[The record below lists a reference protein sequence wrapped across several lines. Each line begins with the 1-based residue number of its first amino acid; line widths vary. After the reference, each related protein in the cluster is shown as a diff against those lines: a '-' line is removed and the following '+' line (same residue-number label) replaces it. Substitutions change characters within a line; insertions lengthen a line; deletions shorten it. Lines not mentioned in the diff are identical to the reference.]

1 MTEDEEL
8 VAMAKAALERN
19 EPRVKANIDPETYLV
34 ITFEGGSMLDKKSLF
49 ERAVNLEN
57 EIQEA
62 QELLK
67 ELKDEYT
74 YNEEFNPKGLP
85 KDDVAAV
92 LKAAKAYSKQVALK
106 EKAEELLAVDALIG
120 ELS

>member
-8 VAMAKAALERN
+8 AVMVKAAMERN
-19 EPRVKANIDPETYLV
+19 EPRVKANIDPETGV
-34 ITFEGGSMLDKKSLF
+34 ITFEGGNIMDKKSLF
-49 ERAVNLEN
+49 ERAVSLEN

-74 YNEEFNPKGLP
+74 YNEEFNPKGLH
-85 KDDVAAV
+85 KDDVAVV
-92 LKAAKAYSKQVALK
+92 LKAAKAYAKQVALK

>member
-8 VAMAKAALERN
+8 AALVRAAMGLN
-19 EPRVKANIDPETYLV
+19 EPRVKANIDPETGV
-34 ITFEGGSMLDKKSLF
+34 ITFEGGSMMDKKSLF

-57 EIQEA
+57 EIREA

-74 YNEEFNPKGLP
+74 YSEEFNPKGLP

-92 LKAAKAYSKQVALK
+92 LKAAKLYSKSADIRSKIL
-106 EKAEELLAVDALIG
+106 EMEGIENLIEEMT
-120 ELS
+120 

>member
-1 MTEDEEL
+1 MTEDEAL
-8 VAMAKAALERN
+8 AAMVKAAKERN
-19 EPRVKANIDPETYLV
+19 EPRVKANIDPETGV
-34 ITFEGGSMLDKKSLF
+34 ITFEGGSMLDKKELF
-49 ERAVNLEN
+49 QRAVNLEN

>member
-8 VAMAKAALERN
+8 VAMAKAAIERN
-19 EPRVKANIDPETYLV
+19 EPRVEAKINPETGV
-34 ITFEGGSMLDKKSLF
+34 ITFNGGNMMDKKELF
-49 ERAVNLEN
+49 QRAVSLEN

-74 YNEEFNPKGLP
+74 YNEEFNPKGLH
-85 KDDVAAV
+85 KDDVASV

-106 EKAEELLAVDALIG
+106 EKAEELLAVDALIE